1 MAKRNIVRAAR
12 GNVALIFALVAPI
25 VLCAMGGAVD
35 FTFALM
41 DRTDLQDALDT
52 ASVGAIATNSTAYTA
67 ATTMTT
73 DGPIAAGSTD
83 ATAIFNANMKNAP
96 NLVNIT
102 LSSSVV
108 KSGSNLTSTL
118 TAKANYSTTF
128 ARLIGIS
135 AIPLTVTS
143 VSVNSMPL
151 YKDFYLLLDVSG
163 SMGLPS
169 TGAGEAR
176 LAAIDPDDKSQYP
189 TGCTF
194 ACHFSGYQGYAL
206 SRTNGISKNIP
217 VTSCSSPGTGTAADA
232 CIQLR
237 LDAVGYA
244 VNQLLQLA
252 VTTQK
257 LPNQYRVGLYPFIV
271 NMATYFPITSSLSGS
286 VTDSSTINYAA
297 ANLATLLDTGGT
309 SGLNKQLGSGG
320 THFENALPAMNAL
333 ITSVGTGTSASAPQ
347 PWVFFVTDGSQ
358 DNQTQVGGAWSGSNH
373 ATTLNAA
380 LCTTLKNRGIKIA
393 VLYIPYVTIQNPNPA
408 FANDEDDY
416 ANNNI
421 ANIPAPLQSCASNPS
436 LFKTANTPTD
446 ITNQLTQIFYLA
458 TAYDRVSQ

>member
-1 MAKRNIVRAAR
+1 MATRNIVRATR
-12 GNVALIFALVAPI
+12 GNVALILAI
-25 VLCAMGGAVD
+25 VLPVILCAVGGAID
-35 FTFALM
+35 FTFVLM
-41 DRTDLQDALDT
+41 DRTQLQDALDM
-52 ASVGAIATNSTAYTA
+52 ASVGSIATSSAAYTT

-73 DGPIAAGSTD
+73 DGPIASGATD
-83 ATAIFNANMKNAP
+83 ATNIFNANLKNVP
-96 NLVNIT
+96 SLENVSLT
-102 LSSSVV
+102 SSVV

-118 TAKANYSTTF
+118 TAKGYYATTF
-128 ARLIGIS
+128 AKLIGIS

-169 TGAGEAR
+169 TTAGEAR
-176 LAAIDPDDKSQYP
+176 LAAIDPDDKSEYP

-206 SRTNGISKNIP
+206 SRNNGNSKNTP
-217 VTSCSSPGTGTAADA
+217 VTSCSTPGTGTAADA

-252 VTTQK
+252 STTQK

-271 NMATYFPITSSLSGS
+271 NMSPYFQITSSLSGS

-309 SGLNKQLGSGG
+309 AGLNKQLGSGG
-320 THFENALPAMNAL
+320 THFENALPAMNAA
-333 ITSVGTGTSASAPQ
+333 ITTVGTGITQSSPQ

-358 DNQTQVGGAWSGSNH
+358 DNQTQVNGSWSGSNH
-373 ATTLNAA
+373 ATTLDPT

-393 VLYIPYVTIQNPNPA
+393 VLYIPYVQIQNPNPA

-421 ANIPAPLQSCASNPS
+421 PNIPAPLQSCASDPT
-436 LFKTANTPTD
+436 LFKTANTPAD
-446 ITNQLTQIFYLA
+446 ITSQLTQIFYLA